1 VNEGESETGPASS
14 LANGAAD
21 TPSEEAWLSSST
33 AAAWPATLVP
43 ASEKASA
50 RAFEASIAASSSS
63 YLRVRS
69 GEKERGAAGNKCE
82 ASSRRL

>member
-21 TPSEEAWLSSST
+21 TPSEAWLSSST